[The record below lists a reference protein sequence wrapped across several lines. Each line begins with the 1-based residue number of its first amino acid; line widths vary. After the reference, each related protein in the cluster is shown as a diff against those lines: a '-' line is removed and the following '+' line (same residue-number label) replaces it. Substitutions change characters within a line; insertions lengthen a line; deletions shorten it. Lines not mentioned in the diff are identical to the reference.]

1 MWVMGGS
8 HRSSDTDENDVWY
21 STDGVN
27 WTEATASAA
36 WSARNDHV
44 VLAYDDK
51 MWVMGGHK
59 YDGSAYYNDVWYS
72 EDGIDWYEPTAA
84 PKYATYQY
92 DESESMSVP
101 SVSSDMTFPVRKS
114 CR

>member
-8 HRSSDTDENDVWY
+8 GSGKNLNDVWY
-21 STDGVN
+21 STDGIN

-51 MWVMGGHK
+51 MWVMGG
-59 YDGSAYYNDVWYS
+59 S
-72 EDGIDWYEPTAA
+72 
-84 PKYATYQY
+84 
-92 DESESMSVP
+92 
-101 SVSSDMTFPVRKS
+101 
-114 CR
+114 